1 MTFKITVVLRI
12 SGRIDA
18 EQLSELRACVLKH
31 GPGVVLDLGEV
42 QLVDVAAVRFL
53 AQCDT
58 AEMELRNCARYIRE
72 WMDRERP
79 GAERGDN
86 VADKTTMKPAF
97 RTADGVRIRYAE
109 AGRGAGETVV
119 LTCPWPESLF
129 AFRKVWGRLA
139 QRFHVIAI
147 DLPGFGQSDR
157 RLDLYAPKAMG
168 AFLVKLINEWQLGPV
183 HLVGPDVGTSA
194 QLWAAATN
202 PKLVRSLVIGGG
214 AMALPLQTGGALKT
228 IIEAP
233 NMDWVTDSAQTL
245 GPVYD
250 AIPGGTAPEIKADYL
265 ASYAGDRFAESARYV
280 RSYPAELPLLA
291 KVLPTIL
298 TPVLLMSGA
307 KDELVPLVN
316 AEFVHERLPNSR
328 MGMLQA
334 GHFAWEEVSDQYA
347 DGLLEWIG
355 GGYRRLSLQ
364 EES

>member
-1 MTFKITVVLRI
+1 M
-12 SGRIDA
+12 
-18 EQLSELRACVLKH
+18 Q
-31 GPGVVLDLGEV
+31 
-42 QLVDVAAVRFL
+42 
-53 AQCDT
+53 
-58 AEMELRNCARYIRE
+58 
-72 WMDRERP
+72 
-79 GAERGDN
+79 
-86 VADKTTMKPAF
+86 PAF
-97 RTADGVRIRYAE
+97 RTADRVRIRYAE
-109 AGRGAGETVV
+109 AGRGLGETVV
-119 LTCPWPESLF
+119 LTSPWPESLF

-139 QRFHVIAI
+139 ERFHVVAI

-157 RLDLYAPKAMG
+157 RLDLYTPRAMG

-183 HLVGPDVGTSA
+183 HFVGPDVGTSA

-202 PKLVRSLVIGGG
+202 PDRVRSLVIGGG

-233 NMDWVTDSAQTL
+233 NMAWVTDSAQTL

-250 AIPGGTAPEIKADYL
+250 AIPGGTPPEIKADYL

-280 RSYPAELPLLA
+280 RSYPVELPLLA
-291 KVLPTIL
+291 KILPTIT

-307 KDELVPLVN
+307 NDELVPLVN
-316 AEFVHERLPNSR
+316 AEFLHERLPNSR

-355 GGYRRLSLQ
+355 GGYRRLSH
-364 EES
+364 